1 MSRTR
6 LGILDYEDRQQAA
19 GSRPPLAFL
28 ARRSAAGP
36 SLPSR
41 RRTPP
46 IHGAPS
52 SGRRDRFLPPPMTTD
67 ADALAIAALR
77 LRAWAIRALASTPAA
92 PPLEP
97 LEAWRLFLQ
106 AERCALPLQNRLEA
120 VGVRPD
126 AGAAALLRERSTV
139 ELQRILSARAEMRRV
154 GAALRERG
162 WPGVALKGAACA
174 LLGEPVDM
182 SDADV
187 LVRTE
192 HAEALAEVLGE
203 AVEHRRVGSPVE
215 AGRKG
220 VWHLAALV
228 TPSAVPIEIH
238 YDLPL
243 LGEIDPW
250 AGTTETPEAGLRA
263 LSPPLHLWHVLVH
276 GAFHHPE
283 RCGSLREL
291 LVLRAAARRCSPE
304 EMREVE
310 ARVDA
315 SAARELLRRVMA
327 WVAMPGEEAARD
339 DPFRA
344 AAALRYSLWQ
354 RPRPSEGAGRWER
367 TVMTAAFTQALG
379 HGQPRLL
386 WGRHHMVGVFTPWD
400 SALAPLK
407 RNLRSGGRAA
417 HLALA
422 TLRARPLALHA
433 RRIARAA
440 FPA

>member
-1 MSRTR
+1 
-6 LGILDYEDRQQAA
+6 
-19 GSRPPLAFL
+19 
-28 ARRSAAGP
+28 
-36 SLPSR
+36 
-41 RRTPP
+41 
-46 IHGAPS
+46 
-52 SGRRDRFLPPPMTTD
+52 MTTD

-77 LRAWAIRALASTPAA
+77 LRAWAIRVLASTSAAA

-97 LEAWRLFLQ
+97 LEAWRLFLR

-120 VGVRPD
+120 AGVRPD

-154 GAALRERG
+154 GTALREHG
-162 WPGVALKGAACA
+162 WPGVALKGAASA
-174 LLGEPVDM
+174 LLGNPVDL
-182 SDADV
+182 SDVDV
-187 LVRTE
+187 LVKTE
-192 HAEALAEVLGE
+192 HAEGLAEALGE
-203 AVEHRRVGSPVE
+203 ASEHRRLGSRVE
-215 AGRKG
+215 AGQKG
-220 VWHLAALV
+220 LWHLAGLM
-228 TPSAVPIEIH
+228 TPSAVPLEIH

-243 LGEIDPW
+243 LGKIDPW
-250 AGTTETPEAGLRA
+250 TGTTGTSEAGLRA
-263 LSPPLHLWHVLVH
+263 LSPSLHLWHVLVH

-291 LVLRAAARRCSPE
+291 LVLRAAVRRCSPE

-315 SAARELLRRVMA
+315 SAAHALLRGLMA

-367 TVMTAAFTQALG
+367 TVMTVAFTEALG
-379 HGQPRLL
+379 HGMFRLL
-386 WGRHHMVGVFTPWD
+386 WGRHHMVSVLTPYD
-400 SALAPLK
+400 AGLAPLK
-407 RNLRSGGRAA
+407 RTLRAGGRAG

-422 TLRARPLALHA
+422 TLRARPLALRA
-433 RRIARAA
+433 RRLALAA